1 MQLSAANL
9 LLAAQQTAKQAPQP
23 NAPGFA
29 STLAAQARKDD
40 LFAPLDFKQTAPAP
54 QPASQPRPAQAG
66 APARA
71 GATLDIRV

>member
-9 LLAAQQTAKQAPQP
+9 LLAAQQTAKQTPQP

-29 STLAAQARKDD
+29 SALAAQSRKDD

-54 QPASQPRPAQAG
+54 QPAAQPRPAQAE

>member
-29 STLAAQARKDD
+29 SALAAQTRKDD
-40 LFAPLDFKQTAPAP
+40 LFAPLDFKQTTP
-54 QPASQPRPAQAG
+54 QPAAQPPLSQAD

-71 GATLDIRV
+71 GSTLDIRV

>member
-9 LLAAQQTAKQAPQP
+9 LLAAQQAARQP
-23 NAPGFA
+23 SPPRSPAFA
-29 STLAAQARKDD
+29 SALAAETRKQE

-54 QPASQPRPAQAG
+54 AATNAQPLP
-66 APARA
+66 RA

>member
-1 MQLSAANL
+1 MQLSAAN

-29 STLAAQARKDD
+29 SALAAQSRKDD
-40 LFAPLDFKQTAPAP
+40 LFAPLDFKQAAPAP
-54 QPASQPRPAQAG
+54 SPVSQPRPAQAG

-71 GATLDIRV
+71 GSMLDIRV

>member
-29 STLAAQARKDD
+29 SALAAQSRKDD
-40 LFAPLDFKQTAPAP
+40 LFSPLDFRQTAPL
-54 QPASQPRPAQAG
+54 PAVQQRPAQTE

-71 GATLDIRV
+71 GSTLDIRV

>member
-9 LLAAQQTAKQAPQP
+9 LLAAQQTAKQVPQP

-29 STLAAQARKDD
+29 STLAAQTRKDD
-40 LFAPLDFKQTAPAP
+40 LFAPLDFRQATPTQ
-54 QPASQPRPAQAG
+54 QPATQPRPAQTE

-71 GATLDIRV
+71 GSTLDIRV

>member
-9 LLAAQQTAKQAPQP
+9 LLAAQQTAKQAPQA
-23 NAPGFA
+23 NVPGFA
-29 STLAAQARKDD
+29 STLAAQGRKDE
-40 LFAPLDFKQTAPAP
+40 LFAPLDFKQTAQAA
-54 QPASQPRPAQAG
+54 QPTPQPRPAQAE

>member
-23 NAPGFA
+23 SAPGFA
-29 STLAAQARKDD
+29 SALAAQRSKDD
-40 LFAPLDFKQTAPAP
+40 LFAPLDFKQAAQAAQPAP
-54 QPASQPRPAQAG
+54 QPRPAQAE